1 MLYIYKTSHT
11 YIHITLF
18 FYIILYLGPTL
29 HVPFARWC
37 RTLHTHI
44 INIHHTLHTH
54 INHWTNTLTHTLNR
68 HWLNFGGKHLKSLFD
83 TYSSIF
89 QQTGILHTVDFWSR
103 SIEAVSY
110 TLTTTVADIW
120 GRVMSS
126 LSIEWEN
133 LTAMNKSKYTTN
145 TNNKPLQ
152 LQYID
157 MTNEQWTNR
166 QLLHMTQSSIVMPF

>member
-1 MLYIYKTSHT
+1 M
-11 YIHITLF
+11 
-18 FYIILYLGPTL
+18 
-29 HVPFARWC
+29 
-37 RTLHTHI
+37 
-44 INIHHTLHTH
+44 
-54 INHWTNTLTHTLNR
+54 
-68 HWLNFGGKHLKSLFD
+68 NFGGKHLKSLFD

-89 QQTGILHTVDFWSR
+89 QQTGILHAVDFWSR

-110 TLTTTVADIW
+110 TLTTTLTTTVADIW
-120 GRVMSS
+120 GRVVSS
-126 LSIEWEN
+126 LSSEWEN
-133 LTAMNKSKYTTN
+133 HTAMNKSKYTTT